1 MHALDFT
8 MKCHCAITFDDT
20 LQQKQGNVK
29 ITIRTTAAKTKK
41 NDVFT
46 QARTTTLTHIY
57 TCRPYNAQ
65 INDEIGKN
73 NCVPTRMN

>member
-41 NDVFT
+41 MMFSHRHAQPHSHTD
-46 QARTTTLTHIY
+46 THADLIMH
-57 TCRPYNAQ
+57 R
-65 INDEIGKN
+65 
-73 NCVPTRMN
+73 